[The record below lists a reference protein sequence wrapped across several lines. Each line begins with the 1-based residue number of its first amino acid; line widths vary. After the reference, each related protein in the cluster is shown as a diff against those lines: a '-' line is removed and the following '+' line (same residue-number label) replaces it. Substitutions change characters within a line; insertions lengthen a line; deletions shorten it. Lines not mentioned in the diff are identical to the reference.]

1 MDSPR
6 STKPAQQQPPVKRRS
21 RTGCQTCKRRRVKC
35 DEHRDVC
42 NNCTRLH
49 LVCQYD
55 NPNSQSGKTRLRPIA
70 AGRRRSSVSQGVSRV
85 IPLPS
90 YGPQDPLSPTRG
102 VSESSPLNSNSSTQG
117 IKTLP
122 TDLTTPRNDATATPV
137 LPNDIGVA
145 TAPVFGGQGPVD
157 LDAWDLGLLGDS
169 SFWPHVTFNGPLDN
183 NPVTQQTAL
192 PFETAGSCHSTVKT
206 PRSVPITVTPGSGVT
221 SGELTLLRHLA
232 DFAVPPILIG
242 VEPRW
247 NSARVSL
254 LRLANSS
261 PVVRH
266 AICAFSALSFAGS
279 PEASKNSVPS
289 STHYYELG
297 LSEIREILERVSDKV
312 DATTHEVILAS
323 VFFLCYVEL
332 TTTSVPTNTYEL
344 LRRAHSISNT
354 VQRPLTVL
362 GAQLRTWLK
371 LLDAKVVS
379 AGGDGAH
386 LLITPDVQDLE
397 GFGDGVSPVND
408 QDADPSNGD
417 EAAIL
422 ETEDILYNSLN
433 RLAYNFYLQVL
444 TFSGRIAQL
453 DQWHRSRG
461 TVADEFEVMC
471 AADKIVK
478 DLGALW
484 TRRPAIIDL
493 ADKGDQLRQHLSQ
506 DLAAKI
512 EQNLRTYCANFYAC
526 YIHLQRV
533 AYVHLPSTPQAK
545 RALDKIIH
553 FARLSVNEGR
563 TLSIS
568 MMWPLMMAGCECEDS
583 ETREWIIQCIEG
595 MKGSV
600 SNASRTA
607 QLVREVVRRQQK
619 EGKRQNARAVMQE
632 LFGTVFAII

>member
-1 MDSPR
+1 MGWERPWIALEAP
-6 STKPAQQQPPVKRRS
+6 TAQHQPPIKRRS

-35 DEHRDVC
+35 DERRDVC
-42 NNCTRLH
+42 HNCTRLH

-55 NPNSQSGKTRLRPIA
+55 NQNQSGKTKPRPIA
-70 AGRRRSSVSQGVSRV
+70 AGRRRRRSSVRHQE
-85 IPLPS
+85 PLISSVPP
-90 YGPQDPLSPTRG
+90 GAATREATSPVT
-102 VSESSPLNSNSSTQG
+102 SNSSVQG
-117 IKTLP
+117 IKPIPAGLA
-122 TDLTTPRNDATATPV
+122 TPRNNATDT
-137 LPNDIGVA
+137 LMTDQPNGIGTA
-145 TAPVFGGQGPVD
+145 TAPDGQAPVD

-169 SFWPHVTFNGPLDN
+169 SFWPHVTFGEPPDN
-183 NPVTQQTAL
+183 NTVTQQTTL
-192 PFETAGSCHSTVKT
+192 PFKIADSRPSTTKT
-206 PRSVPITVTPGSGVT
+206 PRPVPVTVTLGSGVT

-261 PVVRH
+261 PAVRH

-279 PEASKNSVPS
+279 QEASGKSVPS
-289 STHYYELG
+289 SAHYYELG
-297 LSEIREILERVSDKV
+297 LNEVRNILDQVSDKV

-344 LRRAHSISNT
+344 LRRAHSISNIG
-354 VQRPLTVL
+354 QRPSTVL
-362 GAQLRTWLK
+362 GTQLRTWLK

-386 LLITPDVQDLE
+386 LLITPDAQDLE
-397 GFGDGVSPVND
+397 GFEDGVSPVVND
-408 QDADPSNGD
+408 QDADPCDGD

-461 TVADEFEVMC
+461 SVADEFKVMC

-493 ADKGDQLRQHLSQ
+493 ADKGDQLRQHLSPE
-506 DLAAKI
+506 LALKI

-553 FARLSVNEGR
+553 LVRLSVIEGR

-568 MMWPLMMAGCECEDS
+568 MMWPLMMAGCDCEDS
-583 ETREWIIQCIEG
+583 ETREWIIQHIESMSG
-595 MKGSV
+595 TVG
-600 SNASRTA
+600 NASRTA
-607 QLVREVVRRQQK
+607 QLVREVVRKQLK